1 MSNNKKTMD
10 CKILLAG
17 IGGQGVLFAHQ
28 LLADCA
34 MAQGLD
40 VTGAETHGMSQ
51 RGGSVVS
58 HLKIGES
65 TAPLIR
71 QGTADWLLAFDAMEA
86 YRNLSFIRRGG
97 TVIVNSA
104 HPFNNEKLMQ
114 QLAAMNVILLTVDA
128 DSIAKNLGRASA
140 TNVALLGFASSC
152 TGFPLTQDALRE
164 SIKRVMRPQFME
176 LNLQAF
182 DEGAKAR
189 SWNF

>member
-1 MSNNKKTMD
+1 MD

-34 MAQGLD
+34 VAQGFD

-58 HLKIGES
+58 HLKIGD
-65 TAPLIR
+65 TGAPLIR
-71 QGTADWLLAFDAMEA
+71 QTTADWVLAFDENEA
-86 YRNLSFIRRGG
+86 YRNLPFIRRGG
-97 TVIVNSA
+97 TVIVKSA
-104 HPFNNEKLMQ
+104 RALNNEKIVQ
-114 QLAAMNVILLTVDA
+114 QLDAMNIKWLTVDA

-140 TNVALLGFASSC
+140 TNVALLGFASTC
-152 TGFPLTQDALRE
+152 AGFPLSRDALRE
-164 SIKRVMRPQFME
+164 TLKRAMRPQFLE

-182 DEGAKAR
+182 DEGAKAK
-189 SWNF
+189 S